1 MTLVSV
7 EQVGEVGRHF
17 EVLRF
22 QAHPSQVGACR
33 RGAVG
38 KLRAW
43 KTPVRLEDV
52 ELLVSEIV
60 TNAILYGAPVDG
72 ANSYVVV
79 ELEETAK
86 GLLVRVRNNGSE
98 WKPKAADPADL
109 MESGRGLLLVGELA
123 ESWGHQA
130 EPGST
135 SVYFVVRY
143 LDAGSGEPL
152 AAEEQSGA
160 ESGAGPD
167 DHHEMSRP
175 CDMPTIPARRRSSR
189 DARSTRRTR
198 SSLAISTLAT
208 GSARAA
214 ICCRAQ
220 SQSPALRSSVFTRAN
235 WMSSLARWP
244 TPSYFSESP
253 YRSRV
258 RPHGIG
264 AVAAWGCLVVCGRAP
279 ASTRAQAICVPLSDC
294 LRQALY
300 WGGRE
305 RIGLGT
311 RIRRPMISRDQQD
324 HRTHVESTG
333 SRT

>member
-7 EQVGEVGRHF
+7 EQVGEVGRRF

-22 QAHPSQVGACR
+22 QAHPSQVSACR
-33 RGAVG
+33 HGVVG

-52 ELLVSEIV
+52 ELLVSEIF
-60 TNAILYGAPVDG
+60 TNAILYGAPLDG
-72 ANSYVVV
+72 AEAYVVV

-98 WKPKAADPADL
+98 WEPKAADPADL

-123 ESWGHQA
+123 ESWGHQV
-130 EPGST
+130 EQGST
-135 SVYFVVRY
+135 FVYFVVRY
-143 LDAGSGEPL
+143 SDAGSGEPL
-152 AAEEQSGA
+152 AAEEHSGA

-198 SSLAISTLAT
+198 SSLAISTLAM
-208 GSARAA
+208 GSARVA
-214 ICCRAQ
+214 ICCPAQ
-220 SQSPALRSSVFTRAN
+220 SHSPALRSNVFTRAN
-235 WMSSLARWP
+235 WTSSPLHWP
-244 TPSYFSESP
+244 TPLYFGESP

-258 RPHGIG
+258 RSHGIG
-264 AVAAWGCLVVCGRAP
+264 AVAARGCSVVCGRAP
-279 ASTRAQAICVPLSDC
+279 ASTRAPAICVPLSDC
-294 LRQALY
+294 LRRALY

-311 RIRRPMISRDQQD
+311 RIHRPMNGRDQQD

>member
-7 EQVGEVGRHF
+7 EQVGEVGRRYG
-17 EVLRF
+17 VLRF
-22 QAHPSQVGACR
+22 QAHPSQVSACR
-33 RGAVG
+33 HGVLV

-60 TNAILYGAPVDG
+60 TNAILYGAPLDG
-72 ANSYVVV
+72 AAAFVAV

-86 GLLVRVRNNGSE
+86 GLLVRVQNNGSE

-123 ESWGHQA
+123 ETWGHQVGQ
-130 EPGST
+130 GST

-152 AAEEQSGA
+152 ATKEQSGV

-198 SSLAISTLAT
+198 SSLAISTLAM

-214 ICCRAQ
+214 ICCPAQ
-220 SQSPALRSSVFTRAN
+220 SQSPAPRSSVFTRAS
-235 WMSSLARWP
+235 WTSWLLPWP
-244 TPSYFSESP
+244 TPLYFGESSH
-253 YRSRV
+253 RSRV
-258 RPHGIG
+258 RSHGIG
-264 AVAAWGCLVVCGRAP
+264 AVAAWGCLVVCGRAL
-279 ASTRAQAICVPLSDC
+279 ASTRTLAICVPFSDC
-294 LRQALY
+294 LRRALY

-305 RIGLGT
+305 HIDLGT
-311 RIRRPMISRDQQD
+311 RIRRPMNSRDQLNY
-324 HRTHVESTG
+324 RTHAELTG

>member
-7 EQVGEVGRHF
+7 EQVGEVGRRF

-22 QAHPSQVGACR
+22 RAHPSQVSACR
-33 RGAVG
+33 HGVLG

-60 TNAILYGAPVDG
+60 TNAILYGVPLDDAE
-72 ANSYVVV
+72 AYVVV

-123 ESWGHQA
+123 ESWGHRIGQ
-130 EPGST
+130 GST

-143 LDAGSGEPL
+143 QDPGSGEPL

-160 ESGAGPD
+160 ESGADPD
-167 DHHEMSRP
+167 DHHEMSRR

-198 SSLAISTLAT
+198 SSLAISTLAM

-214 ICCRAQ
+214 ICCPAQ
-220 SQSPALRSSVFTRAN
+220 SHSPALRSNVFTRAS
-235 WMSSLARWP
+235 WPSSPLRWP
-244 TPSYFSESP
+244 TPLSFSESP
-253 YRSRV
+253 CPRRAQ
-258 RPHGIG
+258 PHGTG
-264 AVAAWGCLVVCGRAP
+264 AAAACCSAACGRAGR
-279 ASTRAQAICVPLSDC
+279 ASARTLAICVPLSDC
-294 LRQALY
+294 LLRTVY

-305 RIGLGT
+305 HVGPGA
-311 RIRRPMISRDQQD
+311 RIRRPMNDRDQHD
-324 HRTHVESTG
+324 HRTRVESTG
-333 SRT
+333 SQT